1 MVYELNDVSVRLNGE
16 EILQS
21 VSCTLQEGKW
31 ISMIGHTGAGKSTF
45 AKVMK
50 GLIPFYRGE
59 YTHNRQP
66 LPRDGKGNM
75 KVVPQ
80 IGYVF
85 QYPEHQIFE
94 TTVYKELAFAP
105 TMKGESPGK
114 VEEAIKTVMGQLG
127 LSAELL
133 QEKPFQLSGGLKR
146 LVAIASV
153 LITEPELLILDE
165 PTAGL
170 DPINRTALLKQL
182 KAWQREK
189 NRTVLLIS
197 HQLDEVAEYSDEV
210 MIFKRGRLL
219 VHMEANELFLK
230 HGEIVEQAG
239 LPLPEPIQ
247 LLSLIERLSG
257 RTLEP
262 ASCKE
267 EDIMEQIRSVWQAR
281 ERGLHNEG

>member
-1 MVYELNDVSVRLNGE
+1 MVYELNDVSVKLNGE

-31 ISMIGHTGAGKSTF
+31 ISVIGHTGAGKSTF
-45 AKVMK
+45 AKVVK
-50 GLIPFYRGE
+50 GLIPFYTGE
-59 YTHNRQP
+59 YTHDRQP
-66 LPRDGKGNM
+66 LPRDSKGNM
-75 KVVPQ
+75 KAVPQ

-85 QYPEHQIFE
+85 QYPEQQLFA
-94 TTVYKELAFAP
+94 TTVYKELAFGL

-114 VEEAIKTVMGQLG
+114 VEAAVKTVMQQLG
-127 LSAELL
+127 LSADIL

-170 DPINRTALLKQL
+170 DSVHRTTLLRQL

-197 HQLDEVAEYSDEV
+197 HQLEEVADYSDEV
-210 MIFKRGRLL
+210 MIFQKGRLL
-219 VHMEANELFLK
+219 AHLEADELFLK
-230 HGEIVEQAG
+230 HAALMEQAG
-239 LPLPEPIQ
+239 LPLPEPVQ
-247 LLSLIERLSG
+247 LLRFIEGISG
-257 RTLEP
+257 RTLKP
-262 ASCKE
+262 ASCRE
-267 EDIMEQIRSVWQAR
+267 EDIMQLVRNVWQS
-281 ERGLHNEG
+281 RGLHHEG

>member
-1 MVYELNDVSVRLNGE
+1 MAYELNDVSVRINDE

-31 ISMIGHTGAGKSTF
+31 ISIIGQTGAGKSTF

-50 GLIPFYRGE
+50 GLIPFYSGE

-66 LPRDGKGNM
+66 LPRDCKGNI

-85 QYPEHQIFE
+85 QFPEHQIFE
-94 TTVYKELAFAP
+94 TTVYNELAFAP
-105 TMKGESPGK
+105 KMKGESPEK
-114 VEEAIKTVMGQLG
+114 LEEAIQMVMGQMG
-127 LSAELL
+127 LSEELL

-153 LITEPELLILDE
+153 LIAEPELLILDE

-170 DPINRTALLKQL
+170 DPISRTALLKQL
-182 KAWQREK
+182 KAWQGEK
-189 NRTVLLIS
+189 NRTVLFIS
-197 HQLDEVAEYSDEV
+197 HQLEDVAEYSDEV

-219 VHMEANELFLK
+219 VHLDANELFLK
-230 HGEIVEQAG
+230 RMELMEQAG
-239 LPLPEPIQ
+239 LLLPEPIQ
-247 LLSLIERLSG
+247 LLKMIEALSG
-257 RTLEP
+257 RILEP
-262 ASCKE
+262 ASCRE
-267 EDIMEQIRSVWQAR
+267 EDIMQQVRLTWQS
-281 ERGLHNEG
+281 RGLQNGG